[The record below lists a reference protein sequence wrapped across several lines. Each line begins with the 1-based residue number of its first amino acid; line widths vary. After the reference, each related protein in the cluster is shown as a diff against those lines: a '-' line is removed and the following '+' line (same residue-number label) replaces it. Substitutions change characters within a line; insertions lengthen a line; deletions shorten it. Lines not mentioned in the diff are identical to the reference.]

1 MSRSLSQPLTLSGMT
16 PSPGAKVQ
24 PSSAI
29 SQLTTETEIMPASAF
44 RLRRMSVRC
53 AQGQASET

>member
-1 MSRSLSQPLTLSGMT
+1 MSRSLSAPLIVSGIT
-16 PSPGAKVQ
+16 PSPGANVQ

-29 SQLTTETEIMPASAF
+29 SQLTIETEIMPASPF
-44 RLRRMSVRC
+44 RLRMMSVRC